1 MKQQQ
6 LFLTMR
12 DGQQV
17 FVRIYEPEQPIG
29 HMHILHGMGEHSGRY
44 EEFAKLLCAQG
55 YYVSLHDHRG
65 HGYTARGNYGHFADE
80 RGFHHVVLDVLEVLL
95 YLRKTVTVPLT
106 LFGHSMGSFIARRFI
121 QLYSD
126 QISACIICG
135 TGVTSATH
143 LAGNQLANTLA
154 KAQGKQ
160 TASPFMNRLSFGSF
174 NKAFADTTTEFD
186 WLSRDADEVQK
197 YIDDEMCG
205 FIPSHQFYA
214 DLTEGLLLVHRKE
227 EMARTR
233 TDLPVLFISGSHDP
247 VGDFGK
253 GVFKV
258 AKRMTDVGMEN
269 VTVHLFEEMRHEILN
284 ETNKQHV
291 HDAVLRWLKHVENEL

>member
-1 MKQQQ
+1 MEQQQ
-6 LFLTMR
+6 RFLTMR
-12 DGQQV
+12 DGQQI
-17 FVRIYEPEQPIG
+17 FVRTFEPEHVIG
-29 HMHILHGMGEHSGRY
+29 HVHILHGMGEHSGRY
-44 EEFAKLLCAQG
+44 EEFAKMLCTEG
-55 YYVSLHDHRG
+55 YYVSMHDHRG
-65 HGYTARGNYGHFADE
+65 HGHTAQGTYGHFADE
-80 RGFHHVVLDVLEVLL
+80 RGFHHVVVDVLEVLL
-95 YLRKTVTVPLT
+95 ILRKTVTAPLT

-126 QISACIICG
+126 QITACIICG

-160 TASPFMNRLSFGSF
+160 IASPLMNSLSFGSF
-174 NKAFADTTTEFD
+174 NKAFSDTTTEFD
-186 WLSRDADEVQK
+186 WLSRDIDEVQK
-197 YIDDEMCG
+197 YIEDEMCG

-214 DLTEGLLLVHRKE
+214 DLTEGLLLIHRKD

-233 TDLPVLFISGSHDP
+233 TDLPVLFISGSDDP
-247 VGDFGK
+247 VGNFGK

-258 AKRMTDVGMEN
+258 AKRMVEVGMEN

-284 ETNKQHV
+284 EKNKQHV
-291 HDAVLRWLKHVENEL
+291 HDVVLRWLKNVENKL